1 MREFDEIQ
9 AIMAT
14 EQKNCEELWEAITRI
29 LKDSFIYEA
38 TEYGIKRWEQI
49 INLKPKDTDTLE
61 IRKFRIIAKI
71 NEEMPYTYKKLEKQ
85 LETLCG
91 KYGYQLSIDQQL
103 YVLKVRVALT
113 ARQKVDEVE
122 ALLDRIV
129 PCHLIIDINLMY
141 NQHKTLIKQT
151 HKMLHQYT
159 HKQLREEVM
168 G

>member
-1 MREFDEIQ
+1 MREFQEMQ
-9 AIMAT
+9 AIMTT
-14 EQKNCEELWEAITRI
+14 EQKNCEELWDAITRV
-29 LKDSFIYEA
+29 LEDAFIYGA

-61 IRKFRIIAKI
+61 IRKFRIIAKM

-85 LETLCG
+85 LATLCG
-91 KYGYQLSIDQQL
+91 EHGYQLSIDQQL

-113 ARQKVDEVE
+113 VRQKVDEVE

-129 PCHLIIDINLMY
+129 PCHLIIDVSLMY
-141 NQHKTLIKQT
+141 NQHKTLMKQT
-151 HKMLHQYT
+151 YKELHQYT